1 MKIMEDNVKK
11 LFEYLR
17 EIYKLKT
24 KVVLDYKKF
33 DATIEPEEFKK
44 IYSNIADI
52 HEFSSDISAKD
63 EYFAIKYINVKS
75 KEPKVPK

>member
-44 IYSNIADI
+44 I
-52 HEFSSDISAKD
+52 
-63 EYFAIKYINVKS
+63 
-75 KEPKVPK
+75 